1 MIDVQQQTDIINKW
15 IGTPYQYMGKQPGIG
30 VDCIHLVRE
39 VLKETGKVFAIH
51 NYPKSWEKL
60 DTHFFQRELY
70 SREHLFTSVNENDLL
85 FGDIALFKDKDGII
99 KHAAIVIDRSKLM
112 HVQDDI
118 IRTVRVNR
126 IQDVR
131 KAIKRFIRI
140 I

>member
-1 MIDVQQQTDIINKW
+1 MIDAKQQTNIINKW
-15 IGTPYQYMGKQPGIG
+15 IGTPYLYMGKQPGIG

-39 VLKETGKVFAIH
+39 VLKETGKIFTIP

-60 DTHFFQRELY
+60 NPHFFQRELY
-70 SREHLFTSVNENDLL
+70 AIECNWNNVDDNDLL

-99 KHAAIVIDRSKLM
+99 KHAAVVIDRSKLM

-118 IRTVRVNR
+118 IGTVRVNR